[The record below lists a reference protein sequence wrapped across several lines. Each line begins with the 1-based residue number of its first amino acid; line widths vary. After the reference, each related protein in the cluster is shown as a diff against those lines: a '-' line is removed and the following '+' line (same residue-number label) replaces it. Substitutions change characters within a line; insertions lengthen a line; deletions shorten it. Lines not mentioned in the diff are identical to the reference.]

1 MADKNN
7 RFFFRTDDID
17 NSKGAVVDV
26 PEDLEWAVK
35 PGQTIPVNRNGNV
48 GTSSAG
54 GTIETSGADTGEGMD
69 PKEEYA
75 FNNAPDF
82 TIKTP
87 VIRGIIKQ
95 EVSQNAEGG
104 TTIDVTFL
112 VDNGTS
118 NDYEWEIRI
127 TR

>member
-1 MADKNN
+1 MGDKNS
-7 RFFFRTDDID
+7 RFFFRTDNID
-17 NSKGAVVDV
+17 NQDGGPIDV
-26 PEDLEWAVK
+26 PEDLSWAVK
-35 PGQTIPVNRNGNV
+35 PGQVIPVNRQGNV
-48 GTSSAG
+48 GSTSPSG
-54 GTIETSGADTGEGMD
+54 IETSGADTGDQMD

-75 FNNAPDF
+75 YNNAPDF

-112 VDNGTS
+112 VDNGTN